1 MENKDIRW
9 KQRFQNFEK
18 SLNHLDE
25 AVKIKNPDT
34 LQRAGMIQFFE
45 MSFELSWNVM
55 KDYVQELGFSNVRSP
70 RDSIKKAF
78 EIGLVTNG
86 HDWLEFLEDRNMT
99 SHAYDEETAKEIENL
114 IRIKYL
120 QLLKELHNTLKA
132 KLNE

>member
-18 SLNHLDE
+18 NLNHLDE
-25 AVKIKNPDT
+25 AMKVKNPDI

-45 MSFELSWNVM
+45 MGFELSWNVM
-55 KDYVQELGFSNVRSP
+55 KDYVQELGFSDVRSP

-78 EIGLVTNG
+78 EVGLLPDG
-86 HDWLEFLEDRNMT
+86 HEWLKFLEDRNLT

-120 QLLKELHNTLKA
+120 QLMKELHITLKA

>member
-18 SLNHLDE
+18 NLNHLDE
-25 AVKIKNPDT
+25 AMEVKNPDI
-34 LQRAGMIQFFE
+34 LQSAGMIQFFE
-45 MSFELSWNVM
+45 MGFELSWNVM
-55 KDYVQELGFSNVRSP
+55 KDYVQELGFSDVRSP

-78 EIGLVTNG
+78 EIGLIANG
-86 HDWLEFLEDRNMT
+86 HDWLNFLEDRNLT

-120 QLLKELHNTLKA
+120 KLLKELHNSLKE
-132 KLNE
+132 KQNE